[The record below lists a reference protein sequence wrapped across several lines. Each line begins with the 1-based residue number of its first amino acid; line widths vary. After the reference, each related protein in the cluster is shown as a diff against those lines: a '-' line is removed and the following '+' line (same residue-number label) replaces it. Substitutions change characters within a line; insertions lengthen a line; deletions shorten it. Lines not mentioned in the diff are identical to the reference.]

1 MTRHYT
7 GRRTT
12 GTSALFQTIAKDF
25 QGLKTSKE
33 IKIPQKYLDR
43 KDNFWSKMHSRGV
56 TTYPVYRKLKRLTYA
71 KKCKPTPKCSPPTI
85 THYNLHNKMMTK
97 TLLWTFLIFVQS
109 VLCLCTFS
117 SPPFPAYHII
127 SFPSSLAKLKQCFLW
142 TKYTNAKDIPYPLG
156 PKQVLNT
163 FLQRISTRS
172 AFAEKNIYV
181 MSPLWLSRGPGRD
194 RCLDNQKKIC

>member
-1 MTRHYT
+1 
-7 GRRTT
+7 
-12 GTSALFQTIAKDF
+12 
-25 QGLKTSKE
+25 
-33 IKIPQKYLDR
+33 
-43 KDNFWSKMHSRGV
+43 MHSRGV

-97 TLLWTFLIFVQS
+97 NPAMDFPYLCTIN
-109 VLCLCTFS
+109 LCLCTFS
-117 SPPFPAYHII
+117 SPPIPAYHII

-172 AFAEKNIYV
+172 AFAEKNVYV
-181 MSPLWLSRGPGRD
+181 MSPL
-194 RCLDNQKKIC
+194 